1 MKRTVIPELLD
12 TDSGTPEEIEAS
24 LADLRGINQRFG
36 GVGTTQAMV
45 ERVADR
51 VGTKSLSLLE
61 VGAGAGFVP
70 TAVRDRL
77 NHRLAINVTLLDRVA
92 SHLKNGKPPVAPA
105 VVGDA
110 VALPFSDNSFDLVS
124 CGLFAHH
131 LSPEQIVAFVREG
144 LRVCRRAVLINDLI
158 RNPIHLG
165 LVYAAYPLY
174 RSRLT
179 KHDAP
184 ASVRAAYTPRE
195 MRSLI
200 AQTNAARVE
209 ISRHYLFRMG
219 VVAWKSQ
226 HV

>member
-1 MKRTVIPELLD
+1 MKRTVTPELLD
-12 TDSGTPEEIEAS
+12 TDSGTASEIEDS
-24 LADLRGINQRFG
+24 LADLRGINRRFG
-36 GVGTTQAMV
+36 GIATTQAMV
-45 ERVADR
+45 ERVAR
-51 VGTKSLSLLE
+51 RTGAQSLSLLE
-61 VGAGAGFVP
+61 VGAGAGYVP

-77 NHRLAINVTLLDRVA
+77 SGRIGIDVTLLDRVA
-92 SHLKNGKPPVAPA
+92 SHLRNGKPPVAPA

-131 LSPEQIVAFVREG
+131 LSPPEIVQFVREG
-144 LRVCRRAVLINDLI
+144 LRVCRKAVLINDLI

-184 ASVRAAYTPRE
+184 ASVRAAYTPWE
-195 MRSLI
+195 MRELI
-200 AQTNAARVE
+200 AQTAAVRVE
-209 ISRHYLFRMG
+209 ISRHYLFRMAL
-219 VVAWKSQ
+219 VVWKQ